1 MPRKHEQPMTT
12 CPPAAETELQ
22 IETVLPRPTRG
33 RYQVAAAKPHT
44 GSVAPRLPRIT
55 RLMALAIKFQ
65 EIVDFGEVRD
75 YAEIA
80 RLGYVTR
87 ARVTQVM
94 DLLLL
99 APDIQEEILG
109 LGTSGSSLCTERQ
122 LRNLVRHVLWDRQ
135 RRVWRAMQKP
145 QLHGD
150 R

>member
-1 MPRKHEQPMTT
+1 MQRKHEKPMTT
-12 CPPAAETELQ
+12 CPPTEAALQ
-22 IETVLPRPTRG
+22 VETVLPRQTRG
-33 RYQVAAAKPHT
+33 RRRATEARPPI
-44 GSVAPRLPRIT
+44 GPIGLRLPRVT
-55 RLMALAIKFQ
+55 RLLALAIKFQ